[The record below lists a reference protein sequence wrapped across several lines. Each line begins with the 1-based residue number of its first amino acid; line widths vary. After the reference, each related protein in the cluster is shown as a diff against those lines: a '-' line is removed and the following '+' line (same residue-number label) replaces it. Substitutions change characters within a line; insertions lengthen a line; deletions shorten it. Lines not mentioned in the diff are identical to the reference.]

1 VFAEPR
7 PAGSELLIRN
17 SYDRLLEGE
26 QRAYLQKVV
35 RAQAVAGQ
43 LQLEVRRRL
52 DRPPRTA
59 ELQVR
64 FCALTL
70 HPPHHRLGGAKLPPV
85 RVWAVH
91 VLEADPPAGETPVEW
106 LLLTT
111 LEVEDLEAACRCVF
125 YYSRR
130 WLIERY
136 HYTLK
141 SGCRIEQS
149 QLRSFAALWRLLELY
164 CVVAWRLLWLTHLSR
179 VEGEQPCTVALAE
192 LEWRVLYEAMRELG
206 CHDEPLPV
214 EPPRLRE
221 AVRWVAKLGGFIG
234 RKGDGEPGVKVL
246 WRGLMTLH
254 QLVRGVLIARQL
266 ADVYNA

>member
-1 VFAEPR
+1 MSEPR

-17 SYDRLLEGE
+17 SHDRRLEGDP
-26 QRAYLQKVV
+26 RDCLRKVV
-35 RAQAVAGQ
+35 RAQPVAGQ
-43 LQLEVRRRL
+43 LRVEVRRRP
-52 DRPPRTA
+52 DRPPRPA

-64 FCALTL
+64 FCAVTL
-70 HPPHHRLGGAKLPPV
+70 HPPHHRVGGAQLAPV

-91 VLEADPPAGETPVEW
+91 VLEAEPPAEEKPVEW

-111 LEVEDLEAACRCVF
+111 LEVQDLAAACRCVV
-125 YYSRR
+125 YYTRR

-149 QLRSFAALWRLLELY
+149 QLRSFRALWRLRVLY
-164 CVVAWRLLWLTHLSR
+164 CVVAWRLWWLTYLSR
-179 VEGEQPCTVALAE
+179 VAGEQSCTVAFAE

-206 CHDEPLPV
+206 CPDEPLPA
-214 EPPRLRE
+214 EPPCLRE

-254 QLVRGVLIARQL
+254 QLVLGVLIARRL